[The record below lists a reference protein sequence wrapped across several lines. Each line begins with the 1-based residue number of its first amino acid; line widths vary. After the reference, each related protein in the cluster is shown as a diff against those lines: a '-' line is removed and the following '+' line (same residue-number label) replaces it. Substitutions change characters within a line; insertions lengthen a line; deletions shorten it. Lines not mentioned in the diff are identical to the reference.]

1 MNEINI
7 NSIFRYL
14 GSEFF
19 LFLRNYFLAFIF
31 FHNLLQVIC
40 VKIRAQDIKPYLLIN
55 IRRKTIASYLIIRQS
70 LNLTNIIFIYI
81 GFILVIK
88 YFHTLSFESL
98 FFILGILSLIIINNF
113 FALHI
118 KITALDYFL
127 VKPIVIAIL
136 CLFIFFF
143 FSQIGFF
150 MPVSTILFDMFLD
163 NALYISVFN
172 TLIIFLLFLNSTR
185 LILKKI
191 KCDESM

>member
-1 MNEINI
+1 M
-7 NSIFRYL
+7 